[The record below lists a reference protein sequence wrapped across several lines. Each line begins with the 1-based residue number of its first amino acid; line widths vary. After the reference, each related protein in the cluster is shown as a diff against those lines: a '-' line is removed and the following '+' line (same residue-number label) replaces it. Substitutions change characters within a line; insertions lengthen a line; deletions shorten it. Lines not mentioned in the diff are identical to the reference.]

1 MTRRPELGPPRRAEP
16 FTLLASVYDAVMAD
30 VEYDLWAEFV
40 LRVAAERGYRL
51 GPALDLGCGTGN
63 STAPLVARG
72 LHVEGLD
79 ASPEML
85 TVARAKLPGT
95 AFHLGDF
102 ETFSLPRRFELAYS
116 VFDSLNNLL
125 TDAAFT
131 AACRNVARHLVP
143 GGLFVFDANTELA
156 LRELGVGGKVEGW
169 ADDVYY
175 SWRHADDPETGLAFV
190 EAYCSTPEGS
200 FVERHAERGYAPG
213 ELRRL
218 VAGAGFVDVEVIAF
232 PDGVPAADDADRVWV
247 VARRP

>member
-1 MTRRPELGPPRRAEP
+1 MRPPSAAP
-16 FTLLASVYDAVMAD
+16 FTLLATVYDAVMAD

-40 LRVAAERGYRL
+40 LRLASERGYRF

-63 STAPLVARG
+63 STAPLASRG
-72 LHVEGLD
+72 VPVEGLD
-79 ASPEML
+79 ASREML
-85 TVARAKLPGT
+85 AVAAAKLPNT

-102 ETFSLPRRFELAYS
+102 ATFALPRRFELAYS

-131 AACRNVARHLVP
+131 AACRNVLRHLSP
-143 GGLFVFDANTELA
+143 GGVIVFDANTELA
-156 LRELGVGGKVEGW
+156 MRELWAGGKVEGW

-175 SWRHADDPETGLAFV
+175 SWRHSYDGETGLAYV

-200 FVERHAERGYAPG
+200 FVERHVERGYAPA

-218 VAGAGFVDVEVIAF
+218 VAAAGFVDVDVVEF
-232 PDGVPAADDADRVWV
+232 PDGDPARDDADRVWV
-247 VARRP
+247 AARRP